1 MFSYFFQVV
10 NAVDG
15 HLWKY
20 PLTPRS
26 SDGWFGMLIAPFM
39 HGGQTHLVS
48 NLSIGVI
55 LAFLIGF
62 TGVRPFLEVSL
73 IAGLTSGV
81 GIWLFGS
88 APTVGASGVIFGWL
102 LYLLTRGIANRSL
115 GQTIQGVII
124 FLIYGGVLYGLLPGQ
139 DGISF
144 AGHFWGAVGGV
155 IAALT
160 ITSDDPPTMYP
171 GKSRKG
177 RAGTSPNQFVP
188 LSVAPTAYPVAPT
201 SPKFLEPA
209 QLQRAT
215 SLPAPWLVPPV
226 VPIAAPPQLQF
237 PSGARR
243 AVTDKFADPR
253 HGIDMFPETIQPNW
267 LGTGYMFQPLPQ
279 QTQGFPI
286 PHSPQIPQPVQP
298 PIPGQP
304 PLMGQPPQPVQ
315 SVQPPLPQQ
324 PTGYNPHVQPPA
336 GNYPAGPA
344 QPQQTNPY
352 GARPAG
358 TGPSSVNPYGAHT
371 VGRNIPARPVV
382 SPPVAPAAPAGPPQ
396 PPVSTPETRAYD
408 SVDPGADTP
417 DVTKVY
423 GQPASPAGQQHPGA
437 KSYPQNRT
445 DDHGEVFPD
454 WRV

>member
-1 MFSYFFQVV
+1 MTWTSTNNSAPYPGPHSGAQLKKSRKRNRHPFLTGFLCSGTWFAAEMFSYFFQVV

-15 HLWKY
+15 HLWRY

-62 TGVRPFLEVSL
+62 TGVRSFLEVSL

-171 GKSRKG
+171 GKSRKV
-177 RAGTSPNQFVP
+177 RPGTSPNQYSPFR
-188 LSVAPTAYPVAPT
+188 VAPTAYPVAPT
-201 SPKFLEPA
+201 SPKFMAPTQQYGATPRHPA
-209 QLQRAT
+209 EWV
-215 SLPAPWLVPPV
+215 LPPGLPTAPQV
-226 VPIAAPPQLQF
+226 QF
-237 PSGARR
+237 PSGAWL
-243 AVTDKFADPR
+243 AITDKFADPR

-279 QTQGFPI
+279 QAQGFPI
-286 PHSPQIPQPVQP
+286 PHSPQTPQPV
-298 PIPGQP
+298 
-304 PLMGQPPQPVQ
+304 
-315 SVQPPLPQQ
+315 
-324 PTGYNPHVQPPA
+324 
-336 GNYPAGPA
+336 

-358 TGPSSVNPYGAHT
+358 TDPSTANPYGAHT
-371 VGRNIPARPVV
+371 VGRNIRARTVV
-382 SPPVAPAAPAGPPQ
+382 SPPVAPATPAGPPQ
-396 PPVSTPETRAYD
+396 PPASTPETRAYD
-408 SVDPGADTP
+408 SVDPGAGTP

-423 GQPASPAGQQHPGA
+423 GQPASPAGKQHPGS